1 VESKLDGKLIGG
13 LIIIAFS
20 IVLLNQP
27 RQPFTRNGTQ
37 MVKKAKTDKSYKR
50 TFNLLGF
57 ILLII
62 GIIVL
67 ITKFL

>member
-1 VESKLDGKLIGG
+1 VELKLDGKLIGG

-27 RQPFTRNGTQ
+27 RQLFTSNGTQ